1 MKRMTIKQFRDFIF
15 ESYYRRIGFT
25 KENSYYSMKHQK
37 KKDLLSFVTKLLKKR
52 IQVLPK
58 NTINFT

>member
-37 KKDLLSFVTKLLKKR
+37 KRFIIICNQIIKKTD
-52 IQVLPK
+52 PGTAK
-58 NTINFT
+58 EYY